1 MLGYVIIIIGLA
13 VGASYAH
20 IPQHWIV
27 VGALILVGMGI
38 AGGVAK
44 TRYRDPS

>member
-1 MLGYVIIIIGLA
+1 MLGYVIIIIGLGI
-13 VGASYAH
+13 GAHYAH

-27 VGALILVGMGI
+27 VGVLVLVGMGI
-38 AGGVAK
+38 AGGVSK